1 MPETGPVTK
10 AQLVDDF
17 RNMGI
22 VKGDMLNLKI
32 SLKSIGKVEGGAD
45 TVIDS
50 LLEVVGDEGTLVTDS
65 FVDPYPAF
73 LKFKY
78 RNRISSDKSTS
89 YAGAI
94 TNAIMKKPGV
104 FRADHPIQRFAAVG
118 GRAKE
123 LTESFDINSEPYS
136 FGRTMAEMG
145 AKNLRVGGMD
155 KVVGVGTT
163 HIPICEL
170 KLKQK
175 IIKKGIY
182 YIDKKDGRK
191 KFFVMD
197 WANGCPVGFN
207 NLIHKFRKD
216 GVILK
221 EGKVGNA
228 ESMITSMMDTL
239 VYERELIKNDPG
251 AFLCDDP
258 LCHFCSFA
266 WKASKY
272 TLFQACTAA
281 IKRKNFKKL
290 AMFLLIGLIGKRY
303 PRN

>member
-1 MPETGPVTK
+1 MSENSTVTK
-10 AQLVDDF
+10 EKLVQDF
-17 RNMGI
+17 KGLGI

-45 TVIDS
+45 TVIDA
-50 LLEVVGDEGTLVTDS
+50 LLEVVGEEGTLVTDS

-73 LKFKY
+73 LRFKY
-78 RNRISSDKSTS
+78 RNKISSGESTS

-94 TNAIMKKPGV
+94 TNAIMKKKNV
-104 FRADHPIQRFAAVG
+104 FRADHPIQRFAAI
-118 GRAKE
+118 GRRAEE
-123 LTESFDINSEPYS
+123 LTKSFNINSQPYS

-145 AKNLRVGGMD
+145 AKNLRVGGKD

-170 KLKQK
+170 KLRQK

-182 YIDKKDGRK
+182 YIDKDGKK

-197 WANGCPVGFN
+197 WANGCPAGFN
-207 NLIHKFRKD
+207 NLIDRFRAD

-221 EGKVGNA
+221 EGKVGGA

-239 VYERELIKNDPG
+239 EYERKLIKKDPG
-251 AFLCDDP
+251 AFLCSDP
-258 LCHFCSFA
+258 TCHFCSFA

-272 TLFQACTAA
+272 TFCQACQAA
-281 IKRKNFKKL
+281 VKQKKFKKL
-290 AMFLLIGLIGKRY
+290 VIFLLIGLIGEKY
-303 PRN
+303 PK